1 MEQVS
6 KLELKDYVLEYVSD
20 SIEILR
26 VELDE
31 LEGDDLRKSMNS
43 LKWYED
49 VYKDVQGATS
59 VDLDSQYQLWTDTE
73 CFLQDIFEMRKTD
86 LIEEY
91 EKTEACKLGVELVL
105 DYVNYRDIMTLSKYG
120 IDNLSD
126 SIAELKKDSQL
137 FRDYVYWNNFDSSS
151 TLNHTYA
158 DKLNFDEK
166 IPMAMVNFNTKEW
179 SESLVKEHG
188 NLFNDFYAKYY
199 PNIDEELKLILEK
212 LPRLTHDIENGL
224 SLPTSSRKLL
234 RIANMSNNEE
244 LILDNI
250 SGLDNAEL
258 EILKELVDEKN
269 MSYDS
274 SISSSS
280 YAQDLNISKT
290 NEKHNEDEMSR

>member
-6 KLELKDYVLEYVSD
+6 ILELKDYVLEYVSD

-91 EKTEACKLGVELVL
+91 EKTEACKLGVELEL

-126 SIAELKKDSQL
+126 SITELKEDSQL

-212 LPRLTHDIENGL
+212 LPRLTHDIEYGL